1 MAEITDV
8 RIFKSKS
15 EGNLKGFA
23 AVTLDSEFVVHGL
36 KIMQSEKGLW
46 ISFPA
51 RKDSKG
57 EFLDIFHPITKEA
70 REKILKAV
78 LDAYQADSP
87 V

>member
-8 RIFKSKS
+8 RIFKSKN

-36 KIMQSEKGLW
+36 RIMENEKGLW
-46 ISFPA
+46 IGFPS

-57 EFLDIFHPITKEA
+57 EFQDIFHPVTKEA

-78 LDAYQADSP
+78 LDKYQAEASA
-87 V
+87 

>member
-23 AVTLDSEFVVHGL
+23 AVTLDGEFVVHGL
-36 KIMQSEKGLW
+36 KVMSKDDGTLW
-46 ISFPA
+46 VGFPS

-57 EFLDIFHPITKEA
+57 EFLDIFHPVTKEA

-78 LDAYQADSP
+78 LDAYQK
-87 V
+87 